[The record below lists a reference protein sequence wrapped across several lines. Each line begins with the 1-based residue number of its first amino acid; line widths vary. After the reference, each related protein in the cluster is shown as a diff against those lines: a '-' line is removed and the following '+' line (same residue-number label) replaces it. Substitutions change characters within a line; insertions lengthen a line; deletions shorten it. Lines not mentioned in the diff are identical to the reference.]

1 MSRRLAALL
10 LTLSACCA
18 PLAPAWAGEPASQ
31 DAAAPR
37 DADPAAQRPGATE
50 ETPAQ
55 QAARLKEQ
63 GQALR
68 QAAEATYLRT
78 EAGCYRKF
86 LVNDCIDKAKTE
98 RLQEIRKAREIEAEA
113 RRIEQAERQR
123 AADAAGHGDVTTAP
137 TTPAGPSS
145 TSEATVKPTPE
156 AERIRAQREAGLEK
170 AGSDAAA
177 ARAEKD
183 AVRASQRAR
192 AEADAAKRA
201 RQAEEDRARYEKRM
215 REYEEQQARDAAG
228 KR

>member
-10 LTLSACCA
+10 LTLPACCA
-18 PLAPAWAGEPASQ
+18 PLAPAWAGKPATQHYATAAGTEPATRQ
-31 DAAAPR
+31 
-37 DADPAAQRPGATE
+37 PAADEDSPSR
-50 ETPAQ
+50 

-68 QAAEATYLRT
+68 QAAEANYLRT

-123 AADAAGHGDVTTAP
+123 AATEAGHGDVTTAP

-156 AERIRAQREAGLEK
+156 AERIRAQREADLQK
-170 AGSDAAA
+170 AGGDAAA

-183 AVRASQRAR
+183 AVRAGQRAR

-201 RQAEEDRARYEKRM
+201 SQAEEDRARYEKRM

>member
-10 LTLSACCA
+10 LSLSACCA
-18 PLAPAWAGEPASQ
+18 PLAPAWAGKPATQ
-31 DAAAPR
+31 HAAPPAG
-37 DADPAAQRPGATE
+37 ADSA
-50 ETPAQ
+50 AQ
-55 QAARLKEQ
+55 QADAGEDSPARQATRLKEQ

-68 QAAEATYLRT
+68 QAAEANYLRT

-86 LVNDCIDKAKTE
+86 LVNDCIDDAKTE
-98 RLQEIRKAREIEAEA
+98 RLNEIRKAREIEAEA

-123 AADAAGHGDVTTAP
+123 AADTAGHGDVTTAP
-137 TTPAGPSS
+137 TTPAGPSA

-183 AVRASQRAR
+183 SVRASQRAR
-192 AEADAAKRA
+192 AEAEAAKRA
-201 RQAEEDRARYEKRM
+201 SQAAEDRARYEKRM
-215 REYEEQQARDAAG
+215 REYEEEQAREAAG